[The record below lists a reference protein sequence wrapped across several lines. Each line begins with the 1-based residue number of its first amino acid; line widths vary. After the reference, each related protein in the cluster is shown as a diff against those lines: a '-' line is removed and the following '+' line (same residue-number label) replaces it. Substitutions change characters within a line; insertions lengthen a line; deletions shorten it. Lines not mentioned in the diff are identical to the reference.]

1 MQEGSDWLSY
11 FSPWHL
17 VQCRKS
23 ISGLVMIW
31 RRVVTAWI
39 LSMRWQLARET
50 ALTAVLQEE
59 KEMSFDLEFCNLDV
73 RRAMNGHPLEAHS
86 YRDKEKPALSPTCKI
101 FWWEGCISFG
111 IFWEIYLSVYNV
123 SWGWSLGEMPP
134 VTWEQKSC
142 FVLKEGR
149 NLLGLNVQ
157 GTPEYVHGGE
167 KGEEWTQRKVERKAV
182 SESWVV
188 LSHWAWLKHGWDLQ
202 GDGWSSHH

>member
-1 MQEGSDWLSY
+1 MQKEHLWACDDLEEGSYCMNSQHEMAAGKRNCTDG
-11 FSPWHL
+11 SP
-17 VQCRKS
+17 S
-23 ISGLVMIW
+23 
-31 RRVVTAWI
+31 RRERDEFWFG
-39 LSMRWQLARET
+39 
-50 ALTAVLQEE
+50 VLQ
-59 KEMSFDLEFCNLDV
+59 FGCQ
-73 RRAMNGHPLEAHS
+73 RAMNGHPLEARS

-101 FWWEGCISFG
+101 FWWEGRISFG

-149 NLLGLNVQ
+149 SLLGLNVQ